1 MTKGIYYDI
10 FYSEVLETMNKI
22 SYAVKI
28 DPGLVKKIKRFCAEH
43 GIKQGFFVEKA
54 LHEQLARE
62 ELTEDLLD
70 FKNLKSQENSAI
82 SFEEYLKKKAS

>member
-1 MTKGIYYDI
+1 MKSCIWYILHGG
-10 FYSEVLETMNKI
+10 VKKMNKI

-28 DPGLVKKIKRFCAEH
+28 DPHLVKKIKEFCAEH

-54 LHEQLARE
+54 LQEQLARE

-70 FKNLKSQENSAI
+70 FKNLHVQENNAI
-82 SFEEYLKKKAS
+82 SFEEYLKKRAS